1 MTMSSPAGS
10 FRSAPGL
17 PDPAT
22 EGEFYSDVAVKRFIA
37 WVIDVVFIAAITA
50 ILVPLTAF
58 TALFYLVG
66 LYMVVAFLYR
76 WIGLARKS
84 ATIGQRLVS
93 LQFRTYRGEPFDMVT
108 AFLHVLGYT
117 VSWSF
122 GLPQLLS
129 VVTMLVTPKGQS
141 LTDMLL
147 GTAALNRAARY

>member
-1 MTMSSPAGS
+1 MTMTSTDDTFFA
-10 FRSAPGL
+10 RGL

-22 EGEFYSDVAVKRFIA
+22 EGAFYRDVAVKRFIA
-37 WVIDVVFIAAITA
+37 WGVDVALITIITA

-66 LYMVVAFLYR
+66 LYMVVAFFYR
-76 WIGLARKS
+76 WIGLTRKS

-93 LQFRTYRGEPFDMVT
+93 LEFRTFRGERLDTLT

-122 GLPQLLS
+122 GIPQLIS
-129 VVTMLVTPKGQS
+129 TITIMITPKGQS

-147 GTAALNRAARY
+147 GTAAINRAARF